1 MNEWIEAALER
12 IRGGRDCVLVSVVA
26 TSGSTPRGPGAR
38 MLADARGLVCGT
50 VGGGPVEHDAVRRAT
65 ERLERSVSAGALKD
79 YRLAGDRAA
88 DLGVCGGG
96 MRLYFQT
103 LPAGDGALIDL
114 LERARAA
121 ADGARDAWLITDLE
135 DGGMTLSFEAVAPED
150 GQYAQQIASGATCYL
165 FGCGHVAQA
174 LVPVLARALFR
185 VCALDDRADFAD
197 RRLFPDAAEVRLVD
211 FGDLA
216 FMDGVTGAD
225 YVAIMTRGHQHDFAA
240 LKAALRTP
248 ARYIGMMGSQAKRA
262 SVYERARAAGFTEAD
277 LKRVRCP
284 IGLPI
289 GAQTPYEIAISIAA
303 EMIQA
308 RTRA

>member
-1 MNEWIEAALER
+1 MSEWIEAALER
-12 IRGGRDCVLVSVVA
+12 MRGGQKCVLVSVVA

-38 MLADARGLVCGT
+38 MLVDAHGLVCGT

-65 ERLERSVSAGALKD
+65 ERLEENVSACEMKD
-79 YRLAGDRAA
+79 YRLVGDRAA
-88 DLGVCGGG
+88 DLGVCGGE

-103 LPAGDGALIDL
+103 LPAGDGALIEL
-114 LERARAA
+114 LERVRAA
-121 ADGARDAWLITDLE
+121 AGGARDAWLITDFA
-135 DGGMTLSFEAVAPED
+135 DGCMTLSVEAVAPRE

-174 LVPVLARALFR
+174 LVPVLARAGFR

-197 RRLFPDAAEVRLVD
+197 RQLFPDAVEVRLAD
-211 FGDLA
+211 FGNLT
-216 FMDGVTGAD
+216 FMDEVTGAD

-240 LKAALRTP
+240 LKAALGTP
-248 ARYIGMMGSQAKRA
+248 ARYIGMMGSKAKRA

-289 GAQTPYEIAISIAA
+289 GAETPYEIAVSIAA
-303 EMIQA
+303 EMIQE